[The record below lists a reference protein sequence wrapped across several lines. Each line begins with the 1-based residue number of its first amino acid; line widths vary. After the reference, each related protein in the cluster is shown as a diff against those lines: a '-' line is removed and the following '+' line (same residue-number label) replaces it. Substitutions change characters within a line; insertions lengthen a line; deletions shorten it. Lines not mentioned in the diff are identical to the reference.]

1 MKLLGIWKKKDKG
14 KDKDNFQNIQL
25 NESLDTL
32 PKIPL
37 HSELNQ
43 NIEVLK
49 TVYKDCSDVVFR
61 EFSISSSIN
70 AVLLYID
77 GLSNTEEIDSH
88 VLMPLIQMKHHEH
101 SEIFEH
107 TKKEISVSDIKDIY
121 YINDIFKQI
130 SIGNSIILIEKETN
144 GISIGLPK
152 WEKRSIVEPEAE
164 SVIRGPREGFV
175 ETLRV
180 NTSLLR
186 RKIRHPLLKMKQI
199 DIGRYTETPVIVAY
213 IEGIADSTLV
223 DEVTSRLKRIKI
235 DGILESGY
243 IEEMIIDHP
252 FSPFS
257 QVLAT
262 ERPDVA
268 ASCLLEG
275 RVVLLIDGTPITL
288 IAPCTFASLMQAPED
303 YYNPYYISTLIRWLR
318 YFFFFIALLTPSVYV
333 AILTFHQEML
343 PTTLLLTIAQSRE
356 QIPFPALVEAF
367 IMEITF
373 EALRE
378 AGVRLPKQVGAAV
391 SIVGALVIGQAATA
405 AGLVSSP
412 MVMVVAITGIASFLM
427 PRYATGI
434 SIRMLRFPIMILS
447 GVLGLLGVMIGVTA
461 IVAHMCTIKS
471 FGVPYFI
478 STTPLKIQNL
488 KDVLIRAPWWA
499 MDTRPGF
506 FPKNAS
512 NLRRQSSNLK
522 PGKNKGGDES

>member
-1 MKLLGIWKKKDKG
+1 MKFSGIWKKK
-14 KDKDNFQNIQL
+14 KDHFQNIQL

-37 HSELNQ
+37 HTELNQ

-49 TVYKDCSDVVFR
+49 SVYKDCSDVVFR
-61 EFSISSSIN
+61 EFSIGSSIN

-77 GLSNTEEIDSH
+77 GLSNTEEVDQH
-88 VLMPLIQMKHHEH
+88 VLKPLIQMKNHEH
-101 SEIFEH
+101 GAIFEK

-121 YINDIFKQI
+121 SINDIFKQI
-130 SIGNSIILIEKETN
+130 SIGNSIILIENETN

-152 WEKRSIVEPEAE
+152 WEKRSIMEPDAE
-164 SVIRGPREGFV
+164 SVIRGPREGFI

-186 RKIRHPLLKMKQI
+186 RKIRHPLLKMKQM
-199 DIGRYTETPVIVAY
+199 DIGRYTETQVIVAY

-243 IEEMIIDHP
+243 IEEMIVDHP

-257 QVLAT
+257 QVLTT

-268 ASCLLEG
+268 SACLLEG
-275 RVVLLIDGTPITL
+275 RVVILIDGTPITL

-303 YYNPYYISTLIRWLR
+303 YYNPFYISTLIRWLR
-318 YFFFFIALLTPSVYV
+318 YIFFFIALLAPSAYV

-356 QIPFPALVEAF
+356 QIPFPALIEAF

-412 MVMVVAITGIASFLM
+412 MVMVVAITGVASFLM

-434 SIRMLRFPIMILS
+434 SIRILRFPIMIFS
-447 GVLGLLGVMIGVTA
+447 GMLGLLGVMIGITA
-461 IVAHMCTIKS
+461 IVAHMCTLKS
-471 FGVPYFI
+471 FGVPYFNSI
-478 STTPLKIQNL
+478 APLKIQNL

-499 MDTRPGF
+499 MDTRPEF
-506 FPKNAS
+506 ISKDTS

-522 PGKNKGGDES
+522 PGPSKGGGES

>member
-1 MKLLGIWKKKDKG
+1 MKFLGNGKKKFDFPSK
-14 KDKDNFQNIQL
+14 QL

-32 PKIPL
+32 PEIPL
-37 HSELNQ
+37 EPELNK
-43 NIEVLK
+43 NIQILK
-49 TVYKDCSDVVFR
+49 SAYKDCSDVVFR
-61 EFSISSSIN
+61 EFIISSNIN
-70 AVLLYID
+70 ALLLYID
-77 GLSNTEEIDSH
+77 GLSNTEEIDQH
-88 VLMPLIQMKHHEH
+88 VLKPLIQMK
-101 SEIFEH
+101 SYDLGAIFEN
-107 TKKEISVSDIKDIY
+107 TKKEISVSDVKEIY
-121 YINDIFKQI
+121 AITDIFKQI
-130 SIGNSIILIEKETN
+130 SIGNPIILIDKQTR

-152 WEKRSIVEPEAE
+152 WEKRSIKEPDAE
-164 SVIRGPREGFV
+164 SVIRGPREGFI

-199 DIGRYTETPVIVAY
+199 DIGRYTETQVIVAY
-213 IEGIADSTLV
+213 IEGVANSFLV

-243 IEEMIIDHP
+243 IEEMIQDYP
-252 FSPFS
+252 FSPFP
-257 QVLAT
+257 QVLTT

-268 ASCLLEG
+268 SASLLEG
-275 RVVLLIDGTPITL
+275 RVVILIDGTPITL
-288 IAPCTFASLMQAPED
+288 IAPCTFASLLQAPED
-303 YYNPYYISTLIRWLR
+303 YYNHFYISTFIRWLR
-318 YFFFFIALLTPSVYV
+318 YLFFFIALLAPSAYV

-343 PTTLLLTIAQSRE
+343 PTSLLLTIAESRE

-412 MVMVVAITGIASFLM
+412 MVMVVAITGVASFLM

-434 SIRMLRFPIMILS
+434 SIRILRFPIMILS
-447 GVLGLLGVMIGVTA
+447 GVLGLLGVMLGITA
-461 IVAHMCTIKS
+461 IVAHLCTLKS
-471 FGVPYFI
+471 FGVPYFN
-478 STTPLKIQNL
+478 STAPLKIHNL

-499 MDTRPGF
+499 MDTRPDF
-506 FPKNAS
+506 FS
-512 NLRRQSSNLK
+512 QDTSYLRRESSTQK
-522 PGKNKGGDES
+522 PGPSKGGDGS

>member
-1 MKLLGIWKKKDKG
+1 MKLSGILKR
-14 KDKDNFQNIQL
+14 KDNFRNQL

-32 PKIPL
+32 PNIPL

-49 TVYKDCSDVVFR
+49 TIYKDCSDVVFR
-61 EFSISSSIN
+61 EFSIGRSIN

-77 GLSNTEEIDSH
+77 GLSNTEEVDQH
-88 VLMPLIQMKHHEH
+88 VLMPLMQMKNHEH
-101 SEIFEH
+101 GAIFE
-107 TKKEISVSDIKDIY
+107 KIKQEISVSDIKDVYSIT
-121 YINDIFKQI
+121 DIFKQI
-130 SIGNSIILIEKETN
+130 SNGNSIILIEKETK
-144 GISIGLPK
+144 GISIGLPN
-152 WEKRSIVEPEAE
+152 WEKRSIMEPDAE
-164 SVIRGPREGFV
+164 PVIRGPREGFI

-243 IEEMIIDHP
+243 IEEMIVDHP

-257 QVLAT
+257 QVLTT

-268 ASCLLEG
+268 GACLLEG
-275 RVVLLIDGTPITL
+275 RVVILIDGTPITL

-303 YYNPYYISTLIRWLR
+303 YYNPFYISTLIRWMR
-318 YFFFFIALLTPSVYV
+318 YIFFFIALLAPSAYV

-356 QIPFPALVEAF
+356 QIPFPALIEAF
-367 IMEITF
+367 IMEVTF

-405 AGLVSSP
+405 SGLVSSP
-412 MVMVVAITGIASFLM
+412 MVMVVAITGVASFLM

-434 SIRMLRFPIMILS
+434 SIRILRFPIMILA
-447 GVLGLLGVMIGVTA
+447 GMFGLLGVMLGITA
-461 IVAHMCTIKS
+461 IVAHMCTLKS
-471 FGVPYFI
+471 FGVPYFN
-478 STTPLKIQNL
+478 STAPLKIQNL

-499 MDTRPGF
+499 MDTRPEF
-506 FPKNAS
+506 FSNDAS
-512 NLRRQSSNLK
+512 NLERQSSNLK
-522 PGKNKGGDES
+522 PGPSKGGDES

>member
-1 MKLLGIWKKKDKG
+1 MKFWGIRKKRKDH
-14 KDKDNFQNIQL
+14 FQNIQL

-37 HSELNQ
+37 HPELNQ

-49 TVYKDCSDVVFR
+49 SAYKDCSDVVFR
-61 EFSISSSIN
+61 EFSIGSSIN

-77 GLSNTEEIDSH
+77 GLSNTEEVDQH
-88 VLMPLIQMKHHEH
+88 VLMPLIQMKNHEH
-101 SEIFEH
+101 GAIFEK

-121 YINDIFKQI
+121 SINDIFKQI
-130 SIGNSIILIEKETN
+130 SIGNSIILIEKETK

-152 WEKRSIVEPEAE
+152 WEKRSIMEPDAE
-164 SVIRGPREGFV
+164 SVIRGPREGFI

-199 DIGRYTETPVIVAY
+199 DIGRYTETQVIVAY
-213 IEGIADSTLV
+213 IEGISDSTLV

-243 IEEMIIDHP
+243 IEEMIVDHP

-257 QVLAT
+257 QVLTT

-268 ASCLLEG
+268 GACLLEG
-275 RVVLLIDGTPITL
+275 RVVILIDGTPITL

-303 YYNPYYISTLIRWLR
+303 YYNQFYISTLIRWLR
-318 YFFFFIALLTPSVYV
+318 YVFFFIALLAPSAYV

-356 QIPFPALVEAF
+356 QIPFPALIEAF

-427 PRYATGI
+427 PRYVTGI
-434 SIRMLRFPIMILS
+434 SIRILRFPIMILS
-447 GVLGLLGVMIGVTA
+447 GMLGLLGVMLGITA
-461 IVAHMCTIKS
+461 IVAHMCTLKS
-471 FGVPYFI
+471 FGVPYFN
-478 STTPLKIQNL
+478 STAPLKIQNL

-499 MDTRPGF
+499 MDTRPEF
-506 FPKNAS
+506 FSKDAS

-522 PGKNKGGDES
+522 PGPSKGGDES

>member
-1 MKLLGIWKKKDKG
+1 MKLLGIRTKRDH
-14 KDKDNFQNIQL
+14 FPYQPL
-25 NESLDTL
+25 NESLDIL
-32 PKIPL
+32 PEIPL
-37 HSELNQ
+37 HSELNK
-43 NIEVLK
+43 NIEILK
-49 TVYKDCSDVVFR
+49 STYKDCSDIVFR
-61 EFSISSSIN
+61 EFSIGNSIQ

-77 GLSNTEEIDSH
+77 GLSNTEEVDQH
-88 VLMPLIQMKHHEH
+88 VLKPLIRMNHHEH
-101 SEIFEH
+101 GSIFDIV
-107 TKKEISVSDIKDIY
+107 KKEISVSDIKDISSV
-121 YINDIFKQI
+121 NDILKQV
-130 SIGNSIILIEKETN
+130 SIGNSIILIEKETK
-144 GISIGLPK
+144 GISIGLAK
-152 WEKRSIVEPEAE
+152 WEKRSIAEPEAE

-175 ETLRV
+175 ETIRV

-186 RKIRHPLLKMKQI
+186 RKIRHPLLKMKQM
-199 DIGRYTETPVIVAY
+199 DIGRYTETQVVVAY
-213 IEGIADSTLV
+213 IEGIADNTLI

-243 IEEMIIDHP
+243 IEELIIDHP
-252 FSPFS
+252 FSPFA

-268 ASCLLEG
+268 AACLLEG
-275 RVVLLIDGTPITL
+275 RVVILVDGTPITL

-303 YYNPYYISTLIRWLR
+303 YYNQYYISTLIRWLR
-318 YFFFFIALLTPSVYV
+318 YLFFFIALLAPSAYV

-367 IMEITF
+367 IMEVTF

-434 SIRMLRFPIMILS
+434 SIRILRFPIMILA
-447 GVLGLLGVMIGVTA
+447 GMLGLLGVMLGITT
-461 IVAHMCTIKS
+461 IVAHMCSLKS
-471 FGVPYFI
+471 FGVPYF
-478 STTPLKIQNL
+478 SPTAPLKIQSL

-499 MDTRPGF
+499 METRPDF
-506 FPKNAS
+506 FPKDAS
-512 NLRRQSSNLK
+512 PLRRQSSNLK
-522 PGKNKGGDES
+522 PGPSKGGDEN